1 MTIFALFMTTLAESK
16 ADGSNLPLG
25 TIFVLFQSLMQYL
38 TRMFLL
44 QALRW
49 NTNSVD
55 FNISVNIIFKMVG
68 LTMNYADL
76 LYFDCGKGIYLIL
89 LLFNQCYLIT
99 YFHPLIHGSIYIL
112 KKLVMLSCFDKIRP
126 KVKRCLGKAWRSC
139 GRLIICRRLF
149 ERISNYFKIQI
160 IYEIDREKA
169 KEITDRFSKQ
179 QSFI

>member
-1 MTIFALFMTTLAESK
+1 MIIIALITSILAESK
-16 ADGSNLPLG
+16 ANGSNLPLG
-25 TIFVLFQSLMQYL
+25 TMFVLFQSLMQYL
-38 TRMFLL
+38 TRLFMI
-44 QALRW
+44 QALKW
-49 NTNSVD
+49 NTNNVD
-55 FNISVNIIFKMVG
+55 FCISVNYIFKMIG

-126 KVKRCLGKAWRSC
+126 KVKRCLEKAWRSC
-139 GRLIICRRLF
+139 RRLLICRRLF
-149 ERISNYFKIQI
+149 ERISNYLEIQI
-160 IYEIDREKA
+160 IYEIDIEKN